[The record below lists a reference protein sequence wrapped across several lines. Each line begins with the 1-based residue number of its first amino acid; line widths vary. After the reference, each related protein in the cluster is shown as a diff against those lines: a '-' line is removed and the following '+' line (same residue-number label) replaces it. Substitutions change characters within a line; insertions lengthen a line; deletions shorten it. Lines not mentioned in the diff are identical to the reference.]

1 MAKFIKIKLIKGS
14 FETDSDFSKF
24 DYDTVLTASTS
35 EGAAGADVLVHV
47 LEAAGAV
54 IDTAG
59 GDITCQDTAALFYFS
74 AGYAPGS
81 FNKEYEVID
90 EV

>member
-1 MAKFIKIKLIKGS
+1 MSKFIKIKLIKGS
-14 FETDSDFSKF
+14 FTTDSDFSKF
-24 DYDTVLTASTS
+24 DYDTVLTANTY
-35 EGAAGADVLVHV
+35 EDATGADVLVSV

-59 GDITCQDTAALFYFS
+59 GDVTQQDTQPEFYFS
-74 AGYAPGS
+74 AGLAPS
-81 FNKEYEVID
+81 PLNKEYEVIN

>member
-1 MAKFIKIKLIKGS
+1 MTKFIKIKLIKGS
-14 FETDSDFSKF
+14 FETGSDFSKF
-24 DYDTVLTASTS
+24 DYDTVLTARIA
-35 EGAAGADVLVHV
+35 GVGADVLVSV

-59 GDITCQDTAALFYFS
+59 TDITGQESKPAFYFAS
-74 AGYAPGS
+74 GIPPS
-81 FNKEYEVID
+81 PLNKEYEVID